1 MELLL
6 LMAQI
11 AQFLQVTLQLLPQL
25 VAVEVDHNQ
34 VQKLVLLEVLEA
46 VVLTTQLVEMET
58 HQP

>member
-1 MELLL
+1 
-6 LMAQI
+6 MAQI